1 MFCEKCGSELKEN
14 AKFCEKCGTPVKMPE
29 EQATAQTAPEGTPE
43 GQAAAPKTTGTA
55 AGTASAANPLSGMPK
70 KKLGMIGGAAVVVIL
85 LLVLIFG
92 RGKTIDLTPYVSVEF
107 SGVEN
112 YGTATYD
119 FDDDAFR
126 DKYDGKL
133 KFRNSKELREL
144 KEMMG
149 DDFDVNDYAVDMLLD
164 NCVSI
169 SVDPKEGL
177 KNGDTVT
184 LTWDVDE
191 DDAKEAFG
199 CKLKFKDQTY
209 TVSGLEEVKTEDIF
223 ANLNVT
229 FTGTAPYGT
238 VTIDNS
244 KGSSITKSLFFST
257 EQNDNLSNGDVI
269 TVTATPYYETEED
282 FMKNC
287 AEQYGAVPESL
298 TKEYTVEGLPTYVTK
313 LEDIPEDMMDKMK
326 AQVEDVFN
334 AGVAQWSEGTSVESV
349 TYIGSYMMT
358 QKKASG
364 WGDRTK
370 IYLVYN
376 IGAMEK
382 NEEMGVENHF
392 NYYYTVAFKDI
403 TILPD
408 GTSTMDLTDYELPYN
423 SFRREVEWNTES
435 WGRNWYGYD
444 GYETLD
450 NLFNDCIGKYVDEYN
465 YESTVE
471 DVNSDDAS
479 AEDSQAEE
487 APAEDDAAEE
497 EASEE

>member
-14 AKFCEKCGTPVKMPE
+14 AKFCEKCGTPVQMPE
-29 EQATAQTAPEGTPE
+29 EQATAQTAPGGTPE

-149 DDFDVNDYAVDMLLD
+149 DDFDANDYAVDMLLD

-191 DDAKEAFG
+191 DAAKEAFG

-244 KGSSITKSLFFST
+244 KGSSIAKSLFFST

-269 TVTATPYYETEED
+269 TVTATPYSESED
-282 FMKNC
+282 EFMKSC

-313 LEDIPEDMMDKMK
+313 LEDIPEDALDKMK
-326 AQVEDVFN
+326 AQAEDVFN
-334 AGVAQWSEGTSVESV
+334 ADAANWKKGASVESV
-349 TYIGSYMMT
+349 TYIGSYMLT
-358 QKKASG
+358 RKKSDT
-364 WGDRTK
+364 WSDETK
-370 IYLVYN
+370 TYLVYN

-392 NYYYTVAFKDI
+392 NYYYTVAFSNI
-403 TILPD
+403 TTLPD
-408 GTSTMDLTDYELPYN
+408 GTTTMDLTDYEVPYN
-423 SFRREVEWNTES
+423 SFQRDVEWNTG
-435 WGRNWYGYD
+435 WFDYYYTYR

-450 NLFNDCIGKYVDEYN
+450 NLFNDCIGKNVDQYN

-471 DVNSDDAS
+471 DVNGDDAS
-479 AEDSQAEE
+479 TEE

-497 EASEE
+497 ETSEE

>member
-149 DDFDVNDYAVDMLLD
+149 DDFDANDYAVDMLLD

-191 DDAKEAFG
+191 DAAKEAFG

-209 TVSGLEEVKTEDIF
+209 TVSGLEEVGTEDIF
-223 ANLNVT
+223 AGVELV
-229 FTGTAPYGT
+229 FTGTAPYGYASVDT
-238 VTIDNS
+238 NKTTDMANNVSFSMD
-244 KGSSITKSLFFST
+244 KS
-257 EQNDNLSNGDVI
+257 DNLSNGDVVK
-269 TVTATPYYETEED
+269 VTATPYYETEED
-282 FMKNC
+282 FMKTC
-287 AEQYGAVPESL
+287 AEQYGAVPE
-298 TKEYTVEGLPTYVTK
+298 TMEKEYTVEGLPTYVSK
-313 LEDIPEDMMDKMK
+313 IEDIPEDTLDKMK
-326 AQVEDVFN
+326 AQAEDVFN
-334 AGVAQWSEGTSVESV
+334 ANAAKWDEGASVESV

-358 QKKASG
+358 RKKADG
-364 WGDRTK
+364 WGDKTK
-370 IYLVYN
+370 TYLVYN
-376 IGAMEK
+376 IGVMEK

-392 NYYYTVAFKDI
+392 NYYYTVAFNDI

-408 GTSTMDLTDYELPYN
+408 GTSTMDLTDYEVPYN
-423 SFRREVEWNTES
+423 SFRREVEWNIQS
-435 WGRNWYGYD
+435 WYNWYTYD

-497 EASEE
+497 ETSEE